1 VTGGNCPK
9 SSAKRAQALIV
20 ASAAASFGLGLL
32 CTPENLLRLEIM
44 ETSLNAENALIRDGA
59 RLEIAVARWVG
70 FIVGAVL
77 LLLAPFW
84 PGIEDSA
91 RYRAFL
97 DREREVLPEQQRL
110 RHRFLTPSLAV
121 MTAAIGAMLLWIAT
135 ADTFLTFEQQ
145 RVVHREDGIFQTAS
159 ALFLLCAA
167 AISVR
172 IALRVGPGRP
182 DYYMHLF
189 LGLLF
194 FVMFGEEISWGQRY
208 FGLVTP
214 EFIAAVNAQGEINF
228 HNMYGYFFDHLFI
241 LFFLL
246 WGVAVSLLD
255 RFSVF
260 FRQVFSAIGLPVPSA
275 GLAVAMLVI
284 SLMQSVI
291 VYELIDPLPT
301 LRLPEVRELLS
312 ALAFVVLMMECWVVV
327 ARQVP
332 ARPSESA
339 AGAGGSTP
347 SGDRRS

>member
-1 VTGGNCPK
+1 V
-9 SSAKRAQALIV
+9 QVLIV
-20 ASAAASFGLGLL
+20 ASAAASFGFGLL
-32 CTPENLLRLEIM
+32 CTPENFLNLEIM
-44 ETSLNAENALIRDGA
+44 ETSLNAENELIRNGA
-59 RLEIAVARWVG
+59 RLEITVASWVG
-70 FIVGAVL
+70 FVAGAAL
-77 LLLAPFW
+77 LVLAPFW
-84 PGIEDSA
+84 PQIEESS

-97 DREREVLPEQQRL
+97 DRERDGLPEQQRL
-110 RHRFLTPSLAV
+110 RRRFLTPSLAV
-121 MTAAIGAMLLWIAT
+121 MTVAIGSMLLWMVA
-135 ADTFLTFEQQ
+135 ADSFLTYEQQ
-145 RVVHREDGIFQTAS
+145 RFFHREDGVFQTLS
-159 ALFLLCAA
+159 ALLLLGAA

-189 LGLLF
+189 LGFLF

-208 FGLVTP
+208 FGIATP
-214 EFIAAVNAQGEINF
+214 DFIASVNAQGEINF

-255 RFSVF
+255 RFSVL
-260 FRQVFSAIGLPVPSA
+260 FRRVFAAIGLPVPSA

-291 VYELIDPLPT
+291 VYKLIDPLPT

-327 ARQVP
+327 AKQVP

-339 AGAGGSTP
+339 AGAGGSAA
-347 SGDRRS
+347 SGGRRS